1 MDRVYYCIDC
11 KRVIA
16 NDKVCDYCKGED
28 LKQLTIKAPV
38 NVIGT
43 KIKGKVLKIKAG
55 KVNILTRNEANEKVI
70 KEYELEQLKKL
81 L

>member
-1 MDRVYYCIDC
+1 MGKVYYCVEC
-11 KRVIA
+11 KRVIE
-16 NDKVCDYCKGED
+16 NDKVCDYCKSEN

-43 KIKGKVLKIKAG
+43 KVKGKVFKLKDG
-55 KVNILTRNEANEKVI
+55 KVDILIRNEANEKLL
-70 KEYELEQLKKL
+70 KEYEPAQLKKL

>member
-1 MDRVYYCIDC
+1 MDKVYYCMDC
-11 KRVIA
+11 KRVIES
-16 NDKVCDYCKGED
+16 DKVCDYCKSEN

-43 KIKGKVLKIKAG
+43 KTKGKVFKLKDG
-55 KVNILTRNEANEKVI
+55 KVDVLIKSEANEKLL
-70 KEYELEQLKKL
+70 KAYAPAQLRKL